1 MTGTVLRAVFGRFL
15 PVVTGRGRP
24 GPDIS
29 SEQEELSH
37 LLTSCFPTGYVSTCQ
52 RAPSTPT

>member
-1 MTGTVLRAVFGRFL
+1 MATTALGRFL

-37 LLTSCFPTGYVSTCQ
+37 PLTSCFPTGYVSTC
-52 RAPSTPT
+52 